1 MEKMSVCR
9 RISLLA
15 AALGLWAGIILP
27 PQAQASSVPQ
37 PSEDAWTYKR
47 PIETSTSGAYLSLYL
62 DNEIYAKSDSG
73 LADLRIVDSEGRFIP
88 YYIESGTVEAAE
100 RTVTYTAQLVHT
112 ERQQKST
119 SFDYAINPLKPGTDI
134 QGNRLLFTLPDASF
148 LKHVVLYG
156 SYDGM
161 AWEKAL
167 QDDLYRTG
175 QVDKSW
181 IDLGAALKYS
191 YYRLT
196 VLDNAENLSFPAPRL
211 VHQLTE
217 VKSLDFSR
225 TGAPRYE
232 IKEEDGETRIVIDN
246 RDRLKI
252 KRIKLE
258 SEGIFLRRYDL
269 QDREGSIIPVEGSGE
284 LYRME
289 FKDTRIAGT
298 DIVTMNPV
306 NSPALTLTIY
316 NKDDAPLALTGIET
330 EYLVDKLIFAD
341 NGKGPYHLLYGN
353 PDAAAPEYDIVN
365 FKTQISQETL
375 GDASLGDEILKQ
387 TAQPVPENGPPVGKL
402 IFNILI
408 VVVSLLLVF
417 ILIRKAKK
425 V

>member
-1 MEKMSVCR
+1 MENMSACR

-15 AALGLWAGIILP
+15 AALGLWTGIILP

-37 PSEDAWTYKR
+37 ASEDAWTYAK
-47 PIETSTSGAYLSLYL
+47 PIETTASGGYRSLYL
-62 DNEIYAKSDSG
+62 DNEVYAKSGSG
-73 LADLRIVDSEGRFIP
+73 LSDLRIVDAKGSFVP
-88 YYIESGTVEAAE
+88 YYIESGTVETADRA
-100 RTVTYTAQLVHT
+100 VTYTAKLVHT
-112 ERQQKST
+112 ERQQQST

-148 LKHVVLYG
+148 LKHIVLYG

-161 AWEKAL
+161 AWEKVL

-181 IDLGAALKYS
+181 IDLGETLKYS

-211 VHQLTE
+211 IHQLTE
-217 VKSLDFSR
+217 VKSSDFRR
-225 TGAPRYE
+225 TGVPRYE

-246 RDRLKI
+246 GDRLKI

-258 SEGIFLRRYDL
+258 SEGSFLRWYDL
-269 QDREGSIIPVEGSGE
+269 KDQEGSIIPVEGNSE
-284 LYRME
+284 LYRMD

-298 DIVTMNPV
+298 DIVTVNPV

-316 NKDDAPLALTGIET
+316 NKDDAPLALTGIST

-341 NGKGPYHLLYGN
+341 NGKGPYRLLYGN

-365 FKTQISQETL
+365 FKAQISQETL
-375 GDASLGDEILKQ
+375 GDAILGDEIQKPA
-387 TAQPVPENGPPVGKL
+387 TQPAPETGPPVGKL

-408 VVVSLLLVF
+408 VAVSLLLVF
-417 ILIRKAKK
+417 ILVRKAKK